1 MHTEGNK
8 QTNKNLGKHFSLL
21 ETRIATYSP
30 VASSPAGSSYYQ
42 DTNPVEA
49 KGNIPIKYRRV

>member
-1 MHTEGNK
+1 MHIKGNE

-21 ETRIATYSP
+21 ETRTAIYSP

-42 DTNPVEA
+42 DTNLIEA
-49 KGNIPIKYRRV
+49 KGNTSIKYRRV